1 MDEYRINVGKHHYI
15 SNFAIGNLQKP
26 VATVIGFDKIIDQAH
41 PKRCYIQKHGHF
53 FFFFLISPSE
63 NFFLIKF
70 TLNFLL
76 LNQEKT

>member
-1 MDEYRINVGKHHYI
+1 MDEYRINVDKHHYI

-41 PKRCYIQKHGHF
+41 PKRCYIQKMDI